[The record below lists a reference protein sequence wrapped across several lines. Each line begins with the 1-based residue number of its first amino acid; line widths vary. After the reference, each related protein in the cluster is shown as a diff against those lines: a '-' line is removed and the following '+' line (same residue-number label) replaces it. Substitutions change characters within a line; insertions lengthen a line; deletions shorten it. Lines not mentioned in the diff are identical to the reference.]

1 MQRVDDKNLRS
12 RVKLFGNLLGTVLAE
27 QERPQVLETVE
38 ALRKGFIQ
46 LRQAEDPAKRKAL
59 MRLIGR
65 LDAHTLSHVVRAFA
79 TYFLLAN
86 IAEEDFANQQRR
98 RHVLSGERLWYGSF
112 DDTLRELKAQGM
124 SAQQLQ
130 VLLDALR
137 FQPVFTAHPTEAK
150 RRAVLE
156 AQRRLYVQARRLND
170 PNLAEHQRT
179 EVTRQ
184 ILNQIQVL
192 WKTDEVRI
200 QKPVVE
206 DEIKNGLFY
215 FRETL
220 FDTVPRVY
228 RNLERA
234 LDNVYGEEGGAK
246 AFRMPAFIRFGS
258 WIGGD
263 RDGNPFVTS
272 DVTKMAVR
280 MQSREVLWHYRR
292 RLDELHLQLTHSASL
307 VRPSAAF
314 EARMEEDAPI
324 LAQAFGA
331 KPGKYAYEP
340 YRRKLHVM
348 DYRLGGQIRRL
359 DALLDG
365 LPDPGRG
372 AGYASEN
379 DFMADLLAIRD
390 SLISHGDANIAESEL
405 QDLIVLVK
413 SFGFFLAELDIRQE
427 STRHT
432 KAVAELFAKAS
443 NLPDY
448 NELNESARIGVLADL
463 LSHPGTPLLYAQDLS
478 DDTRE
483 ILRVMRTMAEMR
495 REISPQAFGA
505 YVISMTHQASHV
517 LEVLFLASFA
527 GLCGRHQDGSWTCDI
542 RVAPLFETIE
552 DLAAIEPTLVRLLD
566 VPAYRALLKA
576 SGNVQE
582 VMLGY
587 SDSCKDGGIL
597 ASSWGL
603 YQAQRLISRT
613 AASRGIACRVFHGRG
628 GSVGRG
634 GGPTHDAILAQPPGT
649 LAGDIK
655 FTEQGEVLSAKYSN
669 ADTATYEL
677 TMGVSGLMKGSRCL
691 SVVCEPDRPDFMA
704 VMDELAKAGEAAYRD
719 LTDNTPGFIDYFY
732 EGTPVGEIGL
742 LNIGSRP
749 SHRSKGDRS
758 KYSVRAIPWVF
769 AWAQSRQTIP
779 AWFGFGSALAAWR
792 GDDPAK
798 LAQLREMVA
807 EWPFFRALL
816 SNSAM
821 SLSKSELSIAREYAD
836 LCVDADLAETI
847 FGRITG
853 EYETCQAQM
862 LAVFDRD
869 DLLGDNQQLAKSL
882 GRRNPYLDPLNHIQI
897 IALRRCREAPEDD
910 PAERQRWQI
919 PLLRSINALATGMRN
934 TG

>member
-1 MQRVDDKNLRS
+1 MQRVDDKNLRA
-12 RVKLFGNLLGTVLAE
+12 RVKLFGNILGTVLAE

-38 ALRKGFIQ
+38 ALRKGFID
-46 LRQAEDPAKRKAL
+46 LRQHEDPAKRRAL
-59 MRLIGR
+59 MRLIGA
-65 LDAHTLSHVVRAFA
+65 LDPHTLSHVVRAFA

-98 RHVLSGERLWYGSF
+98 RHVQSGERLWYGSF
-112 DDTLRELKAQGM
+112 DDTLRQLKADGV
-124 SAQQLQ
+124 SAGQLQ
-130 VLLDALR
+130 QMLDALR

-156 AQRRLYVQARRLND
+156 AQRRLYVLARRLND
-170 PNLAEHQRT
+170 PNLAEHQR
-179 EVTRQ
+179 RS
-184 ILNQIQVL
+184 LNQQIVNQVQVL

-234 LDNVYGEEGGAK
+234 LDNVYAEEGGAK
-246 AFRMPAFIRFGS
+246 AFRVPAFLRFGS

-263 RDGNPFVTS
+263 RDGNPFVTH

-280 MQSREVLWHYRR
+280 LQSREVLKHYRR
-292 RLDELHLQLTHSASL
+292 RIEELQVQLTHSASL
-307 VRPSAAF
+307 VRPSPVF
-314 EARMEEDAPI
+314 EARMTADEDIVAE
-324 LAQAFGA
+324 AFGA
-331 KPGKYAYEP
+331 KPGRYAFEP
-340 YRRKLHVM
+340 YRRKLHLM
-348 DYRLGGQIRRL
+348 HYRLGRQIARIET
-359 DALLDG
+359 LLDG
-365 LPDPGRG
+365 GGDPGRG
-372 AGYASEN
+372 AGYGSE
-379 DFMADLLAIRD
+379 DDLLADLLAISD
-390 SLISHGDANIAESEL
+390 SLISHGDSNVAAAEL
-405 QDLIVLVK
+405 QDMIALVRT
-413 SFGFFLAELDIRQE
+413 FGFFLAELDIRQE
-427 STRHT
+427 SSRHT
-432 KAVAELFAKAS
+432 QAVAELFAKAP

-448 NELNESARIGVLADL
+448 NELNESARVGVLADL
-463 LSHPGTPLLYAQDLS
+463 LSHAGTPLLYAQDLS
-478 DDTRE
+478 DGTRE
-483 ILRVMRTMAEMR
+483 ILRVMRSMADLR
-495 REISPQAFGA
+495 REISPRVFGA

-527 GLCGRHQDGSWTCDI
+527 GLCGRHQDGSWHCDI

-552 DLAAIEPTLVRLLD
+552 DLAKIEPTLEQLLD
-566 VPAYRALLKA
+566 VGTYRALLKQ
-576 SGNVQE
+576 SGNIQE

-597 ASSWGL
+597 ASSWSL
-603 YQAQRLISRT
+603 YKAQRLISRT
-613 AASRGIACRVFHGRG
+613 TETRGVACRVFHGRG

-649 LAGDIK
+649 VNGDIK

-677 TMGVSGLMKGSRCL
+677 TMGVSGLIKASRCM
-691 SVVCEPDRPDFMA
+691 SVACTPDRADFIEI
-704 VMDELAKAGEAAYRD
+704 MDDLAQRGEAGYRD
-719 LTDNTPGFIDYFY
+719 LTDRTPGFIDYFY
-732 EGTPVGEIGL
+732 EGTPVAEIGL

-779 AWFGFGSALAAWR
+779 AWYGIGSALKGWR
-792 GDDPAK
+792 GNDAER
-798 LAQLREMVA
+798 LQTLRAMVR

-821 SLSKSELSIAREYAD
+821 SLSKSEMSIAREYAD
-836 LCVDADLAETI
+836 LC
-847 FGRITG
+847 G
-853 EYETCQAQM
+853 EAGDS
-862 LAVFDRD
+862 VFDRIQGEFNESGTQMLEVFETD
-869 DLLGDNQQLAKSL
+869 ELLGDNRQLAMSL
-882 GRRNPYLDPLNHIQI
+882 ARRNPYLDPINHIQI
-897 IALRRCREAPEDD
+897 IALRHYRDAPESDQ
-910 PAERQRWQI
+910 AERMRWQL
-919 PLLRSINALATGMRN
+919 PLLRSINALAAGMRN